1 MIIRKIRLGYFGAL
15 KNLDLELCEG
25 MNIIY
30 GENESGKSTIQAFMK
45 AIFYG
50 MNSQKKDIKENDR
63 IHYIPWGES
72 KASGQI
78 YISDQNSNDFIISR
92 SFGKKKKEDESV
104 IVHGITGETALHIP
118 IEQPGLEL
126 FGFSEDTFEKTVWI
140 KQLGSQVIRGKEDEI
155 TKRLTNLQESGDETV
170 SYHQS
175 LNALVEAKKTLVN
188 TRKTGRLDKSKESYD
203 KLLYEQRN
211 SELLQKK
218 LLDDQLLLNN
228 LLEQRSLLEDKII
241 QLDKIKIDRAE
252 YDIWL
257 QSTNQLKQV
266 MAKIIEQNEKAKIV
280 EVSMKDYLGFVD
292 LEEDAEYHMIKCIDT
307 KKHLEEKMQEYI
319 TLDSEYRLTEGEL
332 SNFHTSFGKLS
343 KFQGLTKVKEME
355 IYGLEEALK
364 EQKHKKEQG
373 TKNSNLALR
382 IELYKDKQKNMAAL
396 SAFALI
402 VLLAGLAGGYFA
414 NSLFYFISGVILL
427 VGIYSEINRGKIRA
441 QIKSL
446 EQELSSLDTLAT
458 IDIEILRLSK
468 LLKEIYSEL
477 GVSNLAKF
485 REGIALYEEKK
496 NSVESMKII
505 LQEKKQT
512 MDKIDI
518 KKIKDQLT
526 HLNEEINNTFQLCQC
541 EDMHEFKKKFRE
553 YKNLLNNKILIE
565 EELLKYE
572 EMIAINKE
580 ELEKIEY
587 KLGDRLKDFKES
599 PPISIED
606 RELLSKEAHSS
617 QIQTEKEIKDV
628 ENSLNN
634 MFNHFRPILL
644 VDEEMEMVHAN
655 IQSDERLA
663 SSLET
668 AAKLLEES
676 FKEMQSNFVPR
687 LNRVVGDILGR
698 ITDGKYDEL
707 KVSEDYSIKVVDQL
721 KGQINNMDYFSSGT
735 RDQLYF
741 SLRMG
746 LIQILVDEG
755 RKTPILLD
763 DALLQYDD
771 IRLAKALDYLYQQSK
786 NHQIIL
792 FSCQK
797 REMELLRDYSGV
809 NIISLQ

>member
-15 KNLDLELCEG
+15 KNLDLELREG
-25 MNIIY
+25 INIIY

-78 YISDQNSNDFIISR
+78 YISDQNNNDFIISR

-104 IVHGITGETALHIP
+104 IVHGITGETAIRIP

-228 LLEQRSLLEDKII
+228 LLEQRLLLEDKII

-280 EVSMKDYLGFVD
+280 EASMKDYLGFVD
-292 LEEDAEYHMIKCIDT
+292 LEEDVEYHMIKCIDT

-427 VGIYSEINRGKIRA
+427 VGIYSEINRGKFV
-441 QIKSL
+441 
-446 EQELSSLDTLAT
+446 
-458 IDIEILRLSK
+458 
-468 LLKEIYSEL
+468 LK
-477 GVSNLAKF
+477 
-485 REGIALYEEKK
+485 
-496 NSVESMKII
+496 
-505 LQEKKQT
+505 
-512 MDKIDI
+512 
-518 KKIKDQLT
+518 
-526 HLNEEINNTFQLCQC
+526 
-541 EDMHEFKKKFRE
+541 
-553 YKNLLNNKILIE
+553 
-565 EELLKYE
+565 
-572 EMIAINKE
+572 
-580 ELEKIEY
+580 
-587 KLGDRLKDFKES
+587 
-599 PPISIED
+599 
-606 RELLSKEAHSS
+606 
-617 QIQTEKEIKDV
+617 
-628 ENSLNN
+628 
-634 MFNHFRPILL
+634 
-644 VDEEMEMVHAN
+644 
-655 IQSDERLA
+655 
-663 SSLET
+663 
-668 AAKLLEES
+668 
-676 FKEMQSNFVPR
+676 
-687 LNRVVGDILGR
+687 
-698 ITDGKYDEL
+698 
-707 KVSEDYSIKVVDQL
+707 
-721 KGQINNMDYFSSGT
+721 
-735 RDQLYF
+735 
-741 SLRMG
+741 
-746 LIQILVDEG
+746 
-755 RKTPILLD
+755 
-763 DALLQYDD
+763 
-771 IRLAKALDYLYQQSK
+771 
-786 NHQIIL
+786 
-792 FSCQK
+792 
-797 REMELLRDYSGV
+797 
-809 NIISLQ
+809 